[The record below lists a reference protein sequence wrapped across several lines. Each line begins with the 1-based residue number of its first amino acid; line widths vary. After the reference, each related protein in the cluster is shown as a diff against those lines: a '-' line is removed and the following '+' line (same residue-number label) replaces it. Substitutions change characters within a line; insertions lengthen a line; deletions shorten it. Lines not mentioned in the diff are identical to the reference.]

1 MSIFSFEPF
10 FDHNSKLKHLIEYK
24 PITMK
29 YSIVDRV
36 CSVIAVVV
44 LAIISAQ
51 SVPLEN
57 RPTLITNENSSIV
70 SATDAQESHN
80 FTGLFNDI
88 KKLRLKKS
96 RDEIKTIATV
106 GMLSGALKVEQN
118 MKENL
123 QKIVNEFYQQ
133 FNASTPEENMDK
145 IFLLEETMERDKR
158 AIQILS
164 NALDYAR
171 DVRSY
176 EEYKDRMEA
185 IAKDVRKFDRN

>member
-1 MSIFSFEPF
+1 
-10 FDHNSKLKHLIEYK
+10 
-24 PITMK
+24 MK
-29 YSIVDRV
+29 YSKVDRV
-36 CSVIAVVV
+36 CSAMAVVI

-57 RPTLITNENSSIV
+57 RPAVITNENSSIGS
-70 SATDAQESHN
+70 SAPQESHN

-96 RDEIKTIATV
+96 SDEIKRIATV
-106 GMLSGALKVEQN
+106 GMLAGALKVEQN
-118 MKENL
+118 MRENL
-123 QKIVNEFYQQ
+123 RKIVNEFYRE

-176 EEYKDRMEA
+176 EAYKDRMEA
-185 IAKDVRKFDRN
+185 IAKDVRKFDVTFI